1 MRMIQTCPRPLPG
14 RTAPAAIAAP
24 RAGGDRRTGAR
35 RIAPRWPAVVLG
47 LSLAA
52 TASAANY
59 TVTATSSRT
68 FSPNVLTIAI
78 GDTVT
83 FRNGGGLHNVESN
96 PGSVT
101 AFRCAAGCDGA
112 GGNGNPSSAAW
123 SATVAFPTAAVIGY
137 FCEVHGSPGTGMFG
151 RLLVAARRSDF
162 NGASPSDILWRSSS
176 TGANL
181 IWRSANS
188 ATPQAVNT
196 VALAWQI
203 VGTGDYNGDGRA
215 DILWR
220 NGSTGANVIWRS
232 ANSATQ
238 QAVTTRTVAWRV
250 VGNGDYNGD
259 ARADILWRNTST
271 GANLIWRSAN
281 SATPQAVTTQ
291 ASQAWTVVGS
301 GDYNGDGRADILW
314 RNTST
319 GANVIWRSASSATQQ
334 AVTTR
339 TTAWTVATD
348 N

>member
-1 MRMIQTCPRPLPG
+1 MRTIHTFPLPRPLPG
-14 RTAPAAIAAP
+14 HRAAP
-24 RAGGDRRTGAR
+24 RRCVG
-35 RIAPRWPAVVLG
+35 PRWPAALLG

-83 FRNGGGLHNVESN
+83 FRNGGGVHNVESN

-123 SATVAFPTAAVIGY
+123 SATVAFPTASVIGY

-151 RLLVAARRSDF
+151 RLLVTARRSDF

-188 ATPQAVNT
+188 ATTQAVT
-196 VALAWQI
+196 TAALAWQI
-203 VGTGDYNGDGRA
+203 AGTGDYNGDGRA

-220 NGSTGANVIWRS
+220 NSSTGANAIWRS
-232 ANSATQ
+232 ANS
-238 QAVTTRTVAWRV
+238 
-250 VGNGDYNGD
+250 
-259 ARADILWRNTST
+259 
-271 GANLIWRSAN
+271 
-281 SATPQAVTTQ
+281 TTQ
-291 ASQAWTVVGS
+291 TAVSPVPNLAWTVVGS
-301 GDYNGDGRADILW
+301 SDW
-314 RNTST
+314 
-319 GANVIWRSASSATQQ
+319 
-334 AVTTR
+334 
-339 TTAWTVATD
+339 
-348 N
+348 